1 MTLENLK
8 EALYLNNVILLNK
21 IKALKDSIDDIIS
34 VDIETLKNLIDN
46 INDNDI
52 SNINNKIDNINN
64 TEIPNLKQS
73 INDINNTKL
82 VNLKQLIDDL
92 TNDLSNHTSD
102 TIIHVTQNDKDL
114 WNAALQNAKDYAK
127 KLFDSVTSFSIE
139 IVESLPTKDIKSMTI
154 YFIRN
159 GRDNES
165 DYYEEYMYINDK
177 WEIIGSTFVNLTP
190 YLLKEDFEKY
200 QQEITDKFAKYN
212 TSDEIANTLKD
223 YLLIQTFNDTIK
235 NYSTTSDINKILN
248 DYAKKD
254 DLHEH
259 NNKDTLNKLSES
271 PDGNLLFNGQE
282 IKGGSGS
289 DITISEEENN
299 AIQQK
304 DDGIFVEDKSE
315 QINNISKKINNISI
329 AQKTINGVTDYYFIG
344 GMNPTNTNNTN
355 NINIT
360 SNTSFIYSLKQ
371 VLSYE
376 DNTGLK
382 ISDDGYVTLTE
393 GSWDLTCGTLNAGN
407 NYINFSWRDRN
418 GNIYGNMGFVPGGSH
433 SVYDLDSNA
442 IITVSPGE
450 ILEIAPISQ
459 LDITVQSFFTFIK
472 IIKISTREIDPVEH
486 INTSQGIEDTPVG
499 HIISH
504 MGNNAPKHYLICD
517 GTEYSITDYPHL
529 AQHFKNE
536 FGSYN
541 YFGGD
546 GINTFC
552 VPELLEPSNK
562 ISPIM
567 TSDTTPSPYKVTRS
581 SVWNSTSGYAWKIFD
596 GVKTGSEY
604 YAWISAANEL
614 NPWICV
620 DLGTKTKIT
629 SFKLWLDTGKNKFPE
644 NFTLQGSNDGTN
656 FTNIKSFTNVSS
668 MTQAFDGEIEFNLS
682 KIAEYR
688 YYKIYVDTLQIT
700 GGSTYVRIYEW
711 EMFYQDPLHINY
723 IKYEPTYYMTVGEY
737 TVQGFEDYSEEE
749 KVIGRWIDGRPLYQK
764 TVDCGLLPNNTQKQ
778 VTCEIENLKQIVS
791 LSGIA
796 NHINRKEYKHLPYVH
811 NYTTY
816 NILTEYRENYILIN
830 TTYDFSNYNGHVTI
844 RYTKTTDK
852 ENSFTPDMLSS
863 IVISGNKQEDLT
875 KEELNNLITDTINL
889 LNK

>member
-64 TEIPNLKQS
+64 IEIPNLKQS

-159 GRDNES
+159 GRDNET
-165 DYYEEYMYINDK
+165 DYYEEYMYINNK

-200 QQEITDKFAKYN
+200 QQEITDKFTKYN

-235 NYSTTSDINKILN
+235 NYTTTEALQKLLEE
-248 DYAKKD
+248 YAKTENIHT
-254 DLHEH
+254 HE
-259 NNKDTLNKLSES
+259 NKDIIDKLSES
-271 PDGNLLFNGQE
+271 ADGNLLFNGQE
-282 IKGGSGS
+282 IKGSSGS
-289 DITISEEENN
+289 DIIISEENNN

-304 DDGIFVEDKSE
+304 DDGIFVEDKTE
-315 QINNISKKINNISI
+315 QIDNIQTQVNRVSI

-344 GMNPTNTNNTN
+344 GMNPTNTNN
-355 NINIT
+355 INIT
-360 SNTSFIYSLKQ
+360 SNTSIIYSLKQ

-472 IIKISTREIDPVEH
+472 IIKISTRKIDPVEY
-486 INTSQGIEDTPVG
+486 INTTQGIEDAPIG
-499 HIISH
+499 HIISY

-517 GTEYSITDYPHL
+517 GTEYNITDYPHL
-529 AQHFKNE
+529 AQHFMDE

-546 GINTFC
+546 GITTFA
-552 VPELLEPSNK
+552 VPDLRGEFLRGTGTAARDTGSGADAGIHQEPTHHLLINKDSNNK
-562 ISPIM
+562 IYFDSGANIGILGARNYD
-567 TSDTTPSPYKVTRS
+567 SEYII
-581 SVWNSTSGYAWKIFD
+581 NSTGVTLHNKSTNWKSNGI
-596 GVKTGSEY
+596 TY
-604 YAWISAANEL
+604 Y
-614 NPWICV
+614 
-620 DLGTKTKIT
+620 T
-629 SFKLWLDTGKNKFPE
+629 SRP
-644 NFTLQGSNDGTN
+644 TN
-656 FTNIKSFTNVSS
+656 TSV
-668 MTQAFDGEIEFNLS
+668 L
-682 KIAEYR
+682 YC
-688 YYKIYVDTLQIT
+688 
-700 GGSTYVRIYEW
+700 
-711 EMFYQDPLHINY
+711 

-749 KVIGRWIDGRPLYQK
+749 KIIGRWIDGRPLYQK
-764 TVDCGLLPNNTQKQ
+764 TVNCGLLPNNTQKQ

-796 NHINRKEYKHLPYVH
+796 NHINRKEYKPLPCVH
-811 NYTTY
+811 NDTIY
-816 NILTEYRENYILIN
+816 NILTDYRENYIFIR
-830 TTYDFSNYNGHVTI
+830 TTYNFSNYNGYVTI
-844 RYTKTTDK
+844 RYTKTIDK

-875 KEELNNLITDTINL
+875 EKELNNLITDTINL
-889 LNK
+889 LNE

>member
-92 TNDLSNHTSD
+92 SNDLSNHTSD

-114 WNAALQNAKDYAK
+114 WNATLQNAKDYAK

-139 IVESLPTKDIKSMTI
+139 IVEFLPTKDIKSMTI

-159 GRDNES
+159 GRDNET
-165 DYYEEYMYINDK
+165 DYYEEYMYINNK

-190 YLLKEDFEKY
+190 YLLKTDFEKY
-200 QQEITDKFAKYN
+200 QQEIADKFAKYN
-212 TSDEIANTLKD
+212 TSDEIVNILKD
-223 YLLIQTFNDTIK
+223 YLLTQTFNDTIK
-235 NYSTTSDINKILN
+235 NYVTTQIFDNTIKNYTTTEALQKLLEE
-248 DYAKKD
+248 YAKTENIHT
-254 DLHEH
+254 HE
-259 NNKDTLNKLSES
+259 NKDIIDKLSES
-271 PDGNLLFNGQE
+271 ADGNLLFNGQE

-289 DITISEEENN
+289 DITISEENNN

-304 DDGIFVEDKSE
+304 DDGIFVEDKTQE
-315 QINNISKKINNISI
+315 INNIQTQVNRVSI
-329 AQKTINGVTDYYFIG
+329 AQKTINGITDYYFIG
-344 GMNPTNTNNTN
+344 GMNPTNTN

-376 DNTGLK
+376 NNTGLK

-407 NYINFSWRDRN
+407 NYIRFSWCDRN
-418 GNIYGNMGFVPGGSH
+418 GNIYGNAGFVPGGSS

-450 ILEIAPISQ
+450 ILEIAPICQ
-459 LDITVQSFFTFIK
+459 LDVTVQSFFTFVK

-486 INTSQGIEDTPVG
+486 INTTQGIEDTPVG

-517 GTEYSITDYPHL
+517 GTEYNITDYPHL
-529 AQHFKNE
+529 AQHFMDE

-552 VPELLEPSNK
+552 IPDLRGEFLRG
-562 ISPIM
+562 
-567 TSDTTPSPYKVTRS
+567 TGTATR
-581 SVWNSTSGYAWKIFD
+581 N
-596 GVKTGSEY
+596 TGSG
-604 YAWISAANEL
+604 ANVGIHQEPTENL
-614 NPWICV
+614 YLLKDRNN
-620 DLGTKTKIT
+620 
-629 SFKLWLDTGKNKFPE
+629 KLYTFGN
-644 NFTLQGSNDGTN
+644 SNTN
-656 FTNIKSFTNVSS
+656 TNIENIDKIIKGSSNTGITLHNSYTPWQGNGDVCYTSRPTNTSV
-668 MTQAFDGEIEFNLS
+668 L
-682 KIAEYR
+682 YC
-688 YYKIYVDTLQIT
+688 
-700 GGSTYVRIYEW
+700 
-711 EMFYQDPLHINY
+711 

-737 TVQGFEDYSEEE
+737 TVQGFKDYSEEE
-749 KVIGRWIDGRPLYQK
+749 KIIGKWIDGRPLYQK

-796 NHINRKEYKHLPYVH
+796 NSINKKEYKPLPYVH

-830 TTYDFSNYNGHVTI
+830 TTYDFSNYNGYVTI
-844 RYTKTTDK
+844 RYTKVTDK
-852 ENSFTPDMLSS
+852 ENSFTLDMLSP

-875 KEELNNLITDTINL
+875 EEELNNLITDTINL
-889 LNK
+889 LNE

>member
-46 INDNDI
+46 INNNDI
-52 SNINNKIDNINN
+52 SNINNKIDNIDN

-159 GRDNES
+159 GRDNET
-165 DYYEEYMYINDK
+165 DYYEEYMYINNK

-200 QQEITDKFAKYN
+200 QQEITDKFTKYN
-212 TSDEIANTLKD
+212 TSDEIANTLKN

-271 PDGNLLFNGQE
+271 PDGNLLFNGNE
-282 IKGGSGS
+282 IKNNNS
-289 DITISEEENN
+289 DITISKEDNN

-304 DDGIFVEDKSE
+304 NDGIFVEDKTE

-329 AQKTINGVTDYYFIG
+329 AQKILYENAFVEDILWEGNSNSLNQLIL
-344 GMNPTNTNNTN
+344 NNSVFKYDEILIKHSYSTKDENIQYAILLTN
-355 NINIT
+355 NIDETYRYN
-360 SNTSFIYSLKQ
+360 
-371 VLSYE
+371 V
-376 DNTGLK
+376 
-382 ISDDGYVTLTE
+382 
-393 GSWDLTCGTLNAGN
+393 
-407 NYINFSWRDRN
+407 NYGN
-418 GNIYGNMGFVPGGSH
+418 GNLNSH
-433 SVYDLDSNA
+433 VKFYIKNNGTTIDILSSQTE
-442 IITVSPGE
+442 IITE
-450 ILEIAPISQ
+450 IIGRKYNQ
-459 LDITVQSFFTFIK
+459 
-472 IIKISTREIDPVEH
+472 IIIDPVEY
-486 INTSQGIEDTPVG
+486 INTTQGIEDAPIG
-499 HIISH
+499 HIISY

-517 GTEYSITDYPHL
+517 GTEYNITDYPHL
-529 AQHFKNE
+529 AQHFMDE

-546 GINTFC
+546 GITTFA
-552 VPELLEPSNK
+552 VPELSEPSKLTK

-567 TSDTTPSPYKVTRS
+567 TSNTTPSPYKVTRS
-581 SVWNSTSGYAWKIFD
+581 SVWNSSSDHAWMVFD
-596 GVKTGSEY
+596 GIKTGGENY
-604 YAWISAANEL
+604 TWISAANEL

-629 SFKLWLDTGKNKFPE
+629 SFKLWLDTGKNKFPKD
-644 NFTLQGSNDGTN
+644 FTLQGSNNGTN

-668 MTQAFDGEIEFNLS
+668 MTQASDGEIEFNLDS
-682 KIAEYR
+682 FAEYR

-700 GGSTYVRIYEW
+700 GGSTYVKIYEW
-711 EMFYQDPLHINY
+711 EMFYQNSLHRNC

-737 TVQGFEDYSEEE
+737 TVQGFKDYSKEE
-749 KVIGRWIDGRPLYQK
+749 KIIGKWIDGRPLYQK

-796 NHINRKEYKHLPYVH
+796 NHINKKEYKHLPYVH

-830 TTYDFSNYNGHVTI
+830 TTYDFSNYNGYVTI

-852 ENSFTPDMLSS
+852 ENSFTPDMLST
-863 IVISGNKQEDLT
+863 IIMSGNKQEDLT
-875 KEELNNLITDTINL
+875 EEELNNLITDTINL
-889 LNK
+889 LNE

>member
-102 TIIHVTQNDKDL
+102 TIIHVTQDDKDL
-114 WNAALQNAKDYAK
+114 WNATLQNAKDYAK
-127 KLFDSVTSFSIE
+127 KLFDSVTSFTIK
-139 IVESLPTKDIKSMTI
+139 IVDALPTEDIKSMTI
-154 YFIRN
+154 YFMRN
-159 GRDNES
+159 GRDNKT
-165 DYYEEYMYINDK
+165 DYYEEYMYINNK

-190 YLLKEDFEKY
+190 YLLKKDFEKY

-271 PDGNLLFNGQE
+271 PDGNLLFNGNE
-282 IKGGSGS
+282 IKNNNS
-289 DITISEEENN
+289 DITISEEANN

-304 DDGIFVEDKSE
+304 DDGIFVENKTE
-315 QINNISKKINNISI
+315 QINNIQTQVNRVSI
-329 AQKTINGVTDYYFIG
+329 AQKTINGITDYYFIG
-344 GMNPTNTNNTN
+344 GMNPTNTN

-407 NYINFSWRDRN
+407 NYIRFSWCDRN
-418 GNIYGNMGFVPGGSH
+418 GNIYGNAGFVPGGSS

-450 ILEIAPISQ
+450 ILEIAPICQ
-459 LDITVQSFFTFIK
+459 LDVTVQSFFTFVK
-472 IIKISTREIDPVEH
+472 IIKISIREIDPVEY
-486 INTSQGIEDTPVG
+486 INTIQGIEDAPIG
-499 HIISH
+499 HIISY
-504 MGNNAPKHYLICD
+504 MGNNVPKHYLICD
-517 GTEYSITDYPHL
+517 GTEYNITDYPYL
-529 AQHFKNE
+529 AQHFKDE

-546 GINTFC
+546 GTTTFAVPDLRGEFLRGTGTNSHANQGSGDNVGEHQDATEVPIIQGSDNNFGARYANT
-552 VPELLEPSNK
+552 N
-562 ISPIM
+562 
-567 TSDTTPSPYKVTRS
+567 TSSEIVHEYKNFDSTNGVASTLKY
-581 SVWNSTSGYAWKIFD
+581 NTSTSNTVAVPD
-596 GVKTGSEY
+596 
-604 YAWISAANEL
+604 
-614 NPWICV
+614 
-620 DLGTKTKIT
+620 
-629 SFKLWLDTGKNKFPE
+629 
-644 NFTLQGSNDGTN
+644 
-656 FTNIKSFTNVSS
+656 
-668 MTQAFDGEIEFNLS
+668 
-682 KIAEYR
+682 
-688 YYKIYVDTLQIT
+688 
-700 GGSTYVRIYEW
+700 STYTSRPTNTSVLYC
-711 EMFYQDPLHINY
+711 

-737 TVQGFEDYSEEE
+737 TVQGFKDYSEEE
-749 KVIGRWIDGRPLYQK
+749 KIIGKWIDGRPLYQK

-796 NHINRKEYKHLPYVH
+796 NHINKKEYKHLPYVH

-830 TTYDFSNYNGHVTI
+830 TTYDFSNYNGYVTI

-875 KEELNNLITDTINL
+875 EEELNNLITNTINL
-889 LNK
+889 LNE